1 MKHIL
6 TCESQKKHNNTIGM
20 KPQLPYNHI
29 GKTESISIIREK
41 VKVKKLNIKTLLPR
55 GTLQWTTQW
64 SGIEHCTTEKV
75 FCSQKIENLQNVQLH
90 AFFISNTFISN
101 ARLKLAKNPANA
113 TQYPEAELL
122 LFQNY
127 PKIIGH
133 ILKNKQKKQVCLYSS
148 DYRINHNENEDKN
161 EKHRYDE
168 NKPRSRY

>member
-41 VKVKKLNIKTLLPR
+41 VKVKKLNIKTLFLR

-90 AFFISNTFISN
+90 AFFISSTFISN
-101 ARLKLAKNPANA
+101 ARLKLAKIQQMLRNTLRLNFCYFKIIHIIHPR
-113 TQYPEAELL
+113 YH
-122 LFQNY
+122 
-127 PKIIGH
+127 PKILGH
-133 ILKNKQKKQVCLYSS
+133 ILKNKQEKQVCLYS
-148 DYRINHNENEDKN
+148 
-161 EKHRYDE
+161 
-168 NKPRSRY
+168 